1 MAVSGVPVGRAVLR
15 LAATGWMMVSLSGCV
30 TVMRTVRPAASRDVL
45 RQQIDSLTSQAQFR
59 NAHWGVLVVNP
70 RTGDTIYSKNAGKLF
85 MPASNQ
91 KIITS
96 AVALALLG
104 PDYAYRT
111 TFATT
116 GEVRDSLLDGD
127 LIVIGR
133 GDPTISDRMRGLAT
147 LVMDTLAD
155 SLRAHGVRQVTGEL
169 AHSGNAFPDS
179 THGYGWEWD
188 DLGEYYGAGVDEL
201 TFNEGTAPTTL
212 GPLPDTVRDSL
223 YSGPARDPAKAY
235 LEAFHDALVRK
246 NIVIDGG
253 VADTIAPMPFKL
265 DTLFTYTS
273 PPLRAI
279 LPVLMKP
286 SQNQV
291 AELVFKTVG
300 LERGGAGTA
309 DSAKSVVARQ
319 LLAWGAEPDGFKLA
333 DGSGLSRH
341 NLLTPETIV
350 TVLDAMQRDTAFAV
364 FYNSMPVAG
373 IDGTLKTRM
382 KGTPAEGN
390 VHAKTGS
397 ISAARSL
404 SGYVTAADG
413 ERLLFSVMAN
423 NWTTPGDA
431 ILSVIDRIA
440 AGLAAYRTR

>member
-1 MAVSGVPVGRAVLR
+1 MIVG
-15 LAATGWMMVSLSGCV
+15 LSGCV
-30 TVMRTVRPAASRDVL
+30 TMMSTIRPAPARDVL
-45 RQQIDSLTSQAQFR
+45 RAQIDSLTSQAQFR

-70 RTGDTIYSKNAGKLF
+70 RTGDTLYSRNAGKLF

-91 KIITS
+91 KIITT

-104 PDYAYRT
+104 PDYTYRT

-133 GDPTISDRMRGLAT
+133 GDPTVSDRMRGLAT

-155 SLRAHGVRQVTGEL
+155 SVRTHGIRQIGGEL

-179 THGYGWEWD
+179 TRGYGWEWD

-201 TFNEGTAPTTL
+201 TFNEGTAPTTI

-223 YSGPARDPAKAY
+223 YSGPAKDPARAY
-235 LEAFHDALVRK
+235 LEALHDALTRK
-246 NIVIDGG
+246 NVVVDGG
-253 VADTIAPMPFKL
+253 VADSAAPMPFQL

-273 PPLRAI
+273 PPLRTI

-291 AELVFKTVG
+291 AELVFKTIG
-300 LERGGAGTA
+300 LERGGLGTA
-309 DSAKSVVARQ
+309 DSARSVVARQ
-319 LLAWGAEPDGFKLA
+319 LVAWGAESDGFKVA

-341 NLLTPETIV
+341 NLISPETIV
-350 TVLDAMQRDTAFAV
+350 AVLDAMQRDTAFAV
-364 FYNSMPVAG
+364 FYNTMPVAG
-373 IDGTLKTRM
+373 IDGTLKDRM

-390 VHAKTGS
+390 VRAKTGS

-404 SGYVTAADG
+404 SGYVTTADG

-423 NWTTPGDA
+423 NWTTPSGA
-431 ILSVIDRIA
+431 VLAVIDQIA
-440 AGLAAYRTR
+440 ATLAAYRSQ